1 MGVNPAAGT
10 RGTRSE
16 HTYVPLLDIPHRYAK
31 HWSGVRSQPMDHDDH
46 VNLLRPGVEGC
57 GGAWA
62 DLGAGSGAFTLALA
76 DLLGPSGEIY
86 AVDRDAG
93 ALRQNGRAMRRSF
106 PQTLVHHL
114 EADFTRP
121 LTLPPLEGIVM
132 ANALHFQRDQGA
144 LIRQLRGYLRPG
156 GRLVIVEYNIERPNR
171 WVPYAVPYERWE
183 RLARVAGFERI
194 EMLARRPSRTFGEI
208 YSALAC

>member
-31 HWSGVRSQPMDHDDH
+31 HWSGVRSQPMDHADH
-46 VNLLRPGVEGC
+46 VELLRPGVEGC

-62 DLGAGSGAFTLALA
+62 DIGAGSGAFTLALA

-86 AVDRDAG
+86 AIDRDAG
-93 ALRQNGRAMRRSF
+93 ALRQNARAMRRSF
-106 PQTLVHHL
+106 PQILAHHL
-114 EADFTRP
+114 EADFARP
-121 LTLPPLEGIVM
+121 LSLPPLDGIVM
-132 ANALHFQRDQGA
+132 ANALHFEREQAA
-144 LIRQLRGYLRPG
+144 LVRRLSDYLRPG
-156 GRLVIVEYNIERPNR
+156 GHLVIVEYNIAQPNR
-171 WVPYAVPYERWE
+171 WVPHPVPYTHWE
-183 RLARVAGFERI
+183 PLARDAGFQHV